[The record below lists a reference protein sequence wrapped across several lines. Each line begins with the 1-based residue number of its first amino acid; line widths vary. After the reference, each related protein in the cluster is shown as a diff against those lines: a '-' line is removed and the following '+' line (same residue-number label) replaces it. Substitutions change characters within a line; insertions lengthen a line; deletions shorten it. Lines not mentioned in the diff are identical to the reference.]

1 MERWLRILILSG
13 VCALST
19 GCASLNLP
27 SFHLPFLRD
36 QVAGA
41 ETVPVEETEGA
52 SPVAA
57 SGPLG
62 ESPSVVAPVVSR
74 RQVRQVKIDAED
86 FEIGPY
92 MGVLSLEEFGIHPS
106 YGVRL
111 SYHISEDLFAE
122 VDVGRSKGGLA
133 SYERLTGTNFFPDSG
148 RQITYY
154 DLGAYYNLLPG
165 EVFLGK
171 GRALNTALY
180 VGGSVGAMR
189 FAGDNR
195 FTAAL
200 GGGYRVMVNDWLSM
214 RIDLRDRLMRSPLPG
229 LGRASHNLESYLGFT
244 VFF

>member
-1 MERWLRILILSG
+1 MERWLRVLILSG

-27 SFHLPFLRD
+27 SFQLPFLSD
-36 QVAGA
+36 KVADT
-41 ETVPVEETEGA
+41 ETVPVEETESA

-62 ESPSVVAPVVSR
+62 ESPSIVAPVVTR

-92 MGVLSLEEFGIHPS
+92 MGVLALEEFGLHPS

-111 SYHISEDLFAE
+111 SYHLSEDLFAE
-122 VDVGRSKGGLA
+122 VNVGRSKGGLA
-133 SYERLTGTNFFPDSG
+133 SYERLTGINLFPDSG

-154 DLGAYYNLLPG
+154 DLGVYYNLLPG
-165 EVFLGK
+165 EIFLGK
-171 GRALNTALY
+171 GRALNTSLY
-180 VGGSVGAMR
+180 VGGSVGALR
-189 FAGDNR
+189 FAGDNS
-195 FTAAL
+195 FTVAV

>member
-13 VCALST
+13 VCAATS

-27 SFHLPFLRD
+27 SFQLPFMQD
-36 QVAGA
+36 KVAA
-41 ETVPVEETEGA
+41 PETVPVEEEETAGPVEA
-52 SPVAA
+52 SDAN
-57 SGPLG
+57 G
-62 ESPSVVAPVVSR
+62 ESPSVVEPVVSR
-74 RQVRQVKIDAED
+74 RPVRQVKIDAED

-92 MGVLSLEEFGIHPS
+92 MGVMALEEFGMHPS
-106 YGVRL
+106 YGVRM
-111 SYHISEDLFAE
+111 SYHVSEDLFAE
-122 VDVGRSKGGLA
+122 VDVGRSKGGLS

-165 EVFLGK
+165 EIFLGR
-171 GRALNTALY
+171 GRAFNSSLY

-200 GGGYRVMVNDWLSM
+200 GGGYRVMVNNWLSL
-214 RIDLRDRLMRSPLPG
+214 RVDLRDRLMRSPLPG
-229 LGRASHNLESYLGFT
+229 LDRASHNLESYLGFT

>member
-1 MERWLRILILSG
+1 MERWLRVLILSG

-27 SFHLPFLRD
+27 SFQLPFLRD
-36 QVAGA
+36 KVADA
-41 ETVPVEETEGA
+41 EAAPVEETESA

-62 ESPSVVAPVVSR
+62 ESPSVVAPVVTR

-92 MGVLSLEEFGIHPS
+92 MGVLALEEFGLHPS

-111 SYHISEDLFAE
+111 SYHLSEDLFAE
-122 VDVGRSKGGLA
+122 VNVGRSKGGLA
-133 SYERLTGTNFFPDSG
+133 SYERLTGINLFPDSG

-154 DLGAYYNLLPG
+154 DLGGYYNLLPG
-165 EVFLGK
+165 EVFLGR
-171 GRALNTALY
+171 GRALNTSLY
-180 VGGSVGAMR
+180 VGGSVGALR
-189 FAGDNR
+189 FAGDNN
-195 FTAAL
+195 FTVAL

>member
-1 MERWLRILILSG
+1 MERWLRVLILSG

-27 SFHLPFLRD
+27 SFQLPFLRD
-36 QVAGA
+36 KVADT
-41 ETVPVEETEGA
+41 ETVPVEETDSA

-62 ESPSVVAPVVSR
+62 ESPSIVAPVVTR

-92 MGVLSLEEFGIHPS
+92 MGVLALEEFGLHPS

-111 SYHISEDLFAE
+111 SYHLSEDLFAE
-122 VDVGRSKGGLA
+122 VNVGRSKGGLA
-133 SYERLTGTNFFPDSG
+133 SYERLTGINLFPDSG

-154 DLGAYYNLLPG
+154 DLGGYYNLLPG
-165 EVFLGK
+165 EIFLGK
-171 GRALNTALY
+171 GRALNTSLY
-180 VGGSVGAMR
+180 VGGSVGALR
-189 FAGDNR
+189 FAGDNS
-195 FTAAL
+195 FTVAV

>member
-1 MERWLRILILSG
+1 MERWLRVLILSG

-27 SFHLPFLRD
+27 SFQLPFLRD
-36 QVAGA
+36 KVADA
-41 ETVPVEETEGA
+41 EAVPVEETESA

-62 ESPSVVAPVVSR
+62 ESPSVVAPVVTR

-92 MGVLSLEEFGIHPS
+92 MGVVALEEFGLHPS

-111 SYHISEDLFAE
+111 SYHLSEDLFAE
-122 VDVGRSKGGLA
+122 VNVGRSKGGLA
-133 SYERLTGTNFFPDSG
+133 SYERLTGINLFPDSG

-154 DLGAYYNLLPG
+154 DLGGYYNLLPG
-165 EVFLGK
+165 EVFLGR
-171 GRALNTALY
+171 GRALNTSLY
-180 VGGSVGAMR
+180 VGGSVGALR
-189 FAGDNR
+189 FAGDNN
-195 FTAAL
+195 FTVAV

>member
-1 MERWLRILILSG
+1 MERWLRVLVLSG
-13 VCALST
+13 ACALSS
-19 GCASLNLP
+19 GCASLGLP
-27 SFHLPFLRD
+27 SFQLPFQRD
-36 QVAGA
+36 QVAAPEAVPA
-41 ETVPVEETEGA
+41 EEPEAA
-52 SPVAA
+52 SPVEA
-57 SGPLG
+57 SGDRG
-62 ESPSVVAPVVSR
+62 ESPSVVEPVVR
-74 RQVRQVKIDAED
+74 RNPVRQVKIDAED

-92 MGVLSLEEFGIHPS
+92 MGVMALEEFGLHPS

-122 VDVGRSKGGLA
+122 VDVGRSRAGFA
-133 SYERLTGTNFFPDSG
+133 SYERLSGINLFPNSG

-165 EVFLGK
+165 EIFLGR
-171 GRALNTALY
+171 GRALNTSLY
-180 VGGSVGAMR
+180 VGGSIGALR

-195 FTAAL
+195 FTASV

-214 RIDLRDRLMRSPLPG
+214 RVDLRDRLMRSPLPG